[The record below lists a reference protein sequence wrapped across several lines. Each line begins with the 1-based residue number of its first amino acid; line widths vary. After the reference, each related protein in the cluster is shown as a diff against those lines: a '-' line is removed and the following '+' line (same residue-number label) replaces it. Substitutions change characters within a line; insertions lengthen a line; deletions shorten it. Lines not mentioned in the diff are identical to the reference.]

1 MIGPIIAISPAC
13 EPMRKNVLLAA
24 VVALTVAGCGL
35 VYKQPIY
42 QGNLMDKAAVDQL
55 QAGMTKDQVQALL
68 GSPSIADPFHHD
80 RWDYTSTERTDRLGH
95 TEVRNFTVFF
105 ANDAVTRWEGD
116 YFPEQDK
123 ELSLRMGRFGNL
135 AKDDKKKGGGG

>member
-1 MIGPIIAISPAC
+1 
-13 EPMRKNVLLAA
+13 MRKTALLAA
-24 VVALTVAGCGL
+24 AMALTVAGCGIL
-35 VYKQPIY
+35 YKQPIY

-80 RWDYTSTERTDRLGH
+80 RWDYTATERTDRAGH
-95 TEVRNFTVFF
+95 VQVRNFTVFF
-105 ANDAVTRWEGD
+105 DDAGAVTRWEGD

-123 ELSLRMGRFGNL
+123 ELVARMGRFGNL
-135 AKDDKKKGGGG
+135 KKDDKKKGGGR

>member
-1 MIGPIIAISPAC
+1 
-13 EPMRKNVLLAA
+13 MRKNVLLAA
-24 VVALTVAGCGL
+24 AMAVTVAGCGI

-95 TEVRNFTVFF
+95 TEIRNFTVFF

-123 ELSLRMGRFGNL
+123 ELAARMGRYGNL
-135 AKDDKKKGGGG
+135 KKDDKKKGGG

>member
-1 MIGPIIAISPAC
+1 MIGPIIANSPAR
-13 EPMRKNVLLAA
+13 EPMRKNALLAA

-123 ELSLRMGRFGNL
+123 ELSQRMGRYGNL
-135 AKDDKKKGGGG
+135 KKDDKKKGGG

>member
-1 MIGPIIAISPAC
+1 
-13 EPMRKNVLLAA
+13 MRKTVLLAA
-24 VVALTVAGCGL
+24 AMALTVAGCGI

-95 TEVRNFTVFF
+95 TEIRNFTVFF

-123 ELSLRMGRFGNL
+123 ALAVRMGRFGNL
-135 AKDDKKKGGGG
+135 KKDDKKKGGGGG

>member
-24 VVALTVAGCGL
+24 VVALSVAGCGI

-95 TEVRNFTVFF
+95 TEIRNFTVFF

-123 ELSLRMGRFGNL
+123 ELAARMGRFGNL
-135 AKDDKKKGGGG
+135 KKDDKKKGGGG

>member
-1 MIGPIIAISPAC
+1 
-13 EPMRKNVLLAA
+13 MRKNVLLAA
-24 VVALTVAGCGL
+24 AMAVTVAGCGI

-95 TEVRNFTVFF
+95 TEIRNFTVFF

-123 ELSLRMGRFGNL
+123 ELVARMGRFGNL
-135 AKDDKKKGGGG
+135 KKDDKKKKGGG

>member
-1 MIGPIIAISPAC
+1 
-13 EPMRKNVLLAA
+13 MRKTALLAA
-24 VVALTVAGCGL
+24 AMALTVAGCGI

-80 RWDYTSTERTDRLGH
+80 RWDYTSTERSDRLGH
-95 TEVRNFTVFF
+95 TEIRNFTVFF

-123 ELSLRMGRFGNL
+123 ELAARMGRFGNL
-135 AKDDKKKGGGG
+135 KKDDKKKSGGG